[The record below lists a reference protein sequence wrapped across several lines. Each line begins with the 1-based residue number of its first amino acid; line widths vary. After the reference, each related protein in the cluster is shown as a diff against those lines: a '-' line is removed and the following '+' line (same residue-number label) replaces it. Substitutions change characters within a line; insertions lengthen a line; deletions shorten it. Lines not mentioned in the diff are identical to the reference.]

1 MNGRPAFSPASE
13 RNKFPILEQLRT
25 LLSPGA
31 RVLEIGSGLGQ
42 HAAFFCEAM
51 PSLKW
56 QVSERSA
63 ALPDLE
69 SGLLALGADHL
80 LSPLRLDV
88 LEDPWPGSVFDAV
101 YTANTAHIMPW
112 EGVERL
118 VLGAGKSLEPGGML
132 IIYGPFNIG
141 GRYTSAGN
149 RAFDAGLREQDSGMG
164 LRSVE
169 DIDKLARRQHM
180 LLRERIDMP
189 ANNMMLVYTR
199 D

>member
-1 MNGRPAFSPASE
+1 MNGGPAFSPASE
-13 RNKFPILEQLRT
+13 RNKFPILEQLRKW
-25 LLSPGA
+25 LSPGA

-69 SGLLALGADHL
+69 CGLLTLGADHL
-80 LSPLRLDV
+80 RSPLQLDV
-88 LEDPWPGSVFDAV
+88 LEDPWPGSLFDAV

-112 EGVERL
+112 EGVEHL
-118 VLGAGKSLEPGGML
+118 VRGAANSLEPGGML
-132 IIYGPFNIG
+132 IFYGPFNIG
-141 GRYTSAGN
+141 GRYTSEGN
-149 RAFDAGLREQDSGMG
+149 RAFDADLRERDCGMG
-164 LRSVE
+164 IRNVE

-180 LLRERIDMP
+180 MLHERIDMP
-189 ANNMMLVYTR
+189 ANNMMLVYAR

>member
-1 MNGRPAFSPASE
+1 MNDGPAFSPASE
-13 RNKFPILEQLRT
+13 RNKHPILEQLRT
-25 LLSPGA
+25 LLTPGA

-51 PSLKW
+51 PALKW

-69 SGLLALGADHL
+69 SGLFALGADHL
-80 LSPLRLDV
+80 LSPLQLDV
-88 LEDPWPGSVFDAV
+88 LEDPWPGSRFDAV

-112 EGVERL
+112 EGVGRL

-132 IIYGPFNIG
+132 IMYGPFNIG
-141 GRYTSAGN
+141 GQYTSAGN
-149 RAFDAGLREQDSGMG
+149 RAFDADLRERDSAMG
-164 LRSVE
+164 IRNVE

-180 LLRERIDMP
+180 SLRERINMP